1 MTVKFVLGVCGGN
14 MKTEEKA
21 SSVVVHV
28 LPKVGQKI
36 YVSACWL
43 SQITTIH
50 CKILYH
56 VVFFSSLVLDL
67 CY

>member
-1 MTVKFVLGVCGGN
+1 

-21 SSVVVHV
+21 LSVVVHV
-28 LPKVGQKI
+28 VPYVELKI
-36 YVSACWL
+36 YDSACWL
-43 SQITTIH
+43 SQVTTIH
-50 CKILYH
+50 CKVLCH